1 MNKIKITVKDN
12 VIEVDKG
19 TKCYEV
25 LKKYGFSK
33 DVPIV
38 LVRVNGK
45 LCELST
51 VLEADGSIEFID
63 ISSKLGIMCYMRT
76 LQFVLIKATEELFK
90 DSKITIEHSLSKGL
104 FGEIQKNPKLGIDD
118 IYLIKEKMKDI
129 IEQDIRITKSIYDR
143 KDAIEQ
149 FKAKGMEDKVK
160 LLQFVT
166 QESLTIYELDGSID
180 YFYGPMAYSTGILKY
195 FDLIYYDPGFILR
208 FPTIDKPTEI
218 PRFEEHRKLAKIF
231 YEAEKWGNI
240 LGVED
245 VGSLN
250 EIIKEGDIVTLIRV
264 AEALHEKKIAYIADH
279 IQEKRAVKL
288 VLIAGP
294 SSSGKTTFSKRL
306 GIQLR
311 VNGLVPIPISL
322 DDYFVNRDATPKD
335 EFGDYDFESIYA
347 LDLHLFNEHLQI
359 LLSGKETELPTYNFK
374 TGQREWNGYRMKLP
388 ENGVLI
394 VEGIHGLNEKLTSA
408 ISHEQKFKI
417 YISPL
422 TQINLDDHNR
432 IATTDVRMIRR
443 IVRDYLSRGYGVED
457 TLKMW
462 PSIRRGEDRNIFI
475 FQEDAD
481 AMFNSALIYELAVL
495 KKYALAELY
504 KIQPNSSVYDEA
516 RRLINFLHYFKE
528 VDKDFVPT
536 NSLVREFTGG
546 SCFYQY

>member
-1 MNKIKITVKDN
+1 MNKIKVTVKDN

-63 ISSKLGIMCYMRT
+63 ISSKLGMMCYMRT

-104 FGEIQKNPKLGIDD
+104 FGEIQKSPKLGIDD

-408 ISHEQKFKI
+408 ISHDQKFKI

-481 AMFNSALIYELAVL
+481 TMFNSALIYELAVL

>member
-1 MNKIKITVKDN
+1 MNKIKVTVKDN

-63 ISSKLGIMCYMRT
+63 ISSKLGMMCYMRT

-104 FGEIQKNPKLGIDD
+104 FGEIQKSPKLGIDD

-240 LGVED
+240 LEVED

-347 LDLHLFNEHLQI
+347 LDLPLFNEHLQI

>member
-19 TKCYEV
+19 IRCYEV

-33 DVPIV
+33 DIPIV

-51 VLEADGSIEFID
+51 VLEADGSVEFID
-63 ISSKLGIMCYMRT
+63 ISSKLGMMCYMRT

-104 FGEIQKNPKLGIDD
+104 FGEIRKSPKLGIDD

-129 IEQDIRITKSIYDR
+129 IEQDIRITKSLYDR
-143 KDAIEQ
+143 KDAIEL
-149 FKAKGMEDKVK
+149 FKAKAMEDKVK

-166 QESLTIYELDGSID
+166 QESLTIYELDGNID
-180 YFYGPMAYSTGILKY
+180 YFYGPLAYSTGVLKY

-208 FPTIDKPTEI
+208 FPTIDRPTEI

-231 YEAEKWGNI
+231 YEAEQWGNI

-288 VLIAGP
+288 ILIAGP

-347 LDLHLFNEHLQI
+347 LDLPLFNEHLEM
-359 LLSGKETELPTYNFK
+359 LLSGKETEIPTYNFK
-374 TGQREWNGYRMKLP
+374 TGQRDWNGHRMKLP

-394 VEGIHGLNEKLTSA
+394 VEGIHGLNEKLTAA
-408 ISHEQKFKI
+408 IPHDQKFKI

-516 RRLINFLHYFKE
+516 RRLINFLHYVKE

-536 NSLVREFTGG
+536 NSLVREFIGG

>member
-359 LLSGKETELPTYNFK
+359 LLSDKETELPTYNFK

>member
-19 TKCYEV
+19 IRCYEM

-33 DVPIV
+33 DIPIV

-63 ISSKLGIMCYMRT
+63 ISSKLGMMCYMRT

-104 FGEIQKNPKLGIDD
+104 FGEISKSPKLGIDD

-129 IEQDIRITKSIYDR
+129 IEQDIRITKSLYDR
-143 KDAIEQ
+143 KDAIEL
-149 FKAKGMEDKVK
+149 FKAKAMEDKVK

-166 QESLTIYELDGSID
+166 QESLTIYELDGNID
-180 YFYGPMAYSTGILKY
+180 YFYGPLAYSTGVLKY

-231 YEAEKWGNI
+231 YEAEQWGNI

-288 VLIAGP
+288 ILIAGP

-347 LDLHLFNEHLQI
+347 LDLPLFNEHLEM
-359 LLSGKETELPTYNFK
+359 LLSGKETEIPTYNFK
-374 TGQREWNGYRMKLP
+374 TGQRDWNGHKMKLP

-394 VEGIHGLNEKLTSA
+394 VEGIHGLNEKLTAA
-408 ISHEQKFKI
+408 IPHDQKFKI

-536 NSLVREFTGG
+536 NSLVREFIGG

>member
-19 TKCYEV
+19 IRCYEV

-33 DVPIV
+33 DIPIV

-63 ISSKLGIMCYMRT
+63 ISSKLGMMCYMRT

-104 FGEIQKNPKLGIDD
+104 FGEISKSPKLGIDD

-129 IEQDIRITKSIYDR
+129 IEQDIRITKSLYDR
-143 KDAIEQ
+143 KDAIEL
-149 FKAKGMEDKVK
+149 FKAKAMEDKVK

-166 QESLTIYELDGSID
+166 QESLTIYELDGNID
-180 YFYGPMAYSTGILKY
+180 YFYGPLAYSTGVLKY

-208 FPTIDKPTEI
+208 FPTIDKPTGI

-231 YEAEKWGNI
+231 YEAEQWGNI

-288 VLIAGP
+288 ILIAGP

-347 LDLHLFNEHLQI
+347 LDLPLFNEHLEM
-359 LLSGKETELPTYNFK
+359 LLSGKETEIPTYNFK
-374 TGQREWNGYRMKLP
+374 TGQRDWNGHKMKLP

-394 VEGIHGLNEKLTSA
+394 VEGIHGLNEKLTAS
-408 ISHEQKFKI
+408 IPHDQKFKI

-536 NSLVREFTGG
+536 NSLVREFIGG